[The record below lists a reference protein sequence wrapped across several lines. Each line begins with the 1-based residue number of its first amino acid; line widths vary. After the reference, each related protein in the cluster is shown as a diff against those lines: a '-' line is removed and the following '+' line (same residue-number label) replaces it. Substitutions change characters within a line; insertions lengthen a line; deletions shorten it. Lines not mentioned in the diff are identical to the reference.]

1 MKKYLTSFLALTFTL
16 AVASCSSSEDL
27 VNPQINTPVSTGNE
41 FNAFGQSTKRFVVSF
56 KEDISDSEIAKLESE
71 SNAKFIKVL
80 PEIGIAVAEKS
91 DSQSSE
97 NLENTIKAQS
107 SVSDYEPVNLV
118 KIEKI
123 QGTKANDSSLSK
135 QYHLDMINMHKA
147 WTVTTGS
154 SKVKIAI
161 IDSGVDLNH
170 PDLKSKITTGINI
183 IDPDKK
189 PMDDNG
195 HGTHVAGI
203 AAAATD
209 NKIGVAGIAP
219 DCLIM
224 PIKVLKNG
232 RGTDIDIAEGIIW
245 SAKKGA
251 DVINLSVGLYT
262 KSTAL
267 ERAVKYAISKNT
279 VVVSSAGNDSK
290 SSKIH
295 LPSMIK
301 GVIEVSATTKKDKL
315 ASFSNYDQ
323 QISVAAPGD
332 EIYSTMPTYNV
343 ELTKEIGKSYG
354 YMSGTSMA
362 SPIVAGLAALIK
374 SEDKSLTPKEVKQ
387 IIEKSSFDLGKKG
400 YDGYFGYGRIDA
412 YTALK

>member
-1 MKKYLTSFLALTFTL
+1 MKKYLTGFLSFTFALS
-16 AVASCSSSEDL
+16 VASCSSTEDL
-27 VNPQINTPVSTGNE
+27 VTPQINNSVSSGNE

-56 KEDISDSEIAKLESE
+56 KEGISDSQIAQLESE
-71 SNAKFIKVL
+71 SKAKFVKIL
-80 PEIGIAVAEKS
+80 PEIGIAIAERT
-91 DSQSSE
+91 DEQSSE
-97 NLENTIKAQS
+97 NLETNIKAQS
-107 SVSDYEPVNLV
+107 NVSDYEPVNLV
-118 KIEKI
+118 KLEKI
-123 QGTKANDSSLSK
+123 QGSKANDPSLSK
-135 QYHLDMINMHKA
+135 QYHLDMINMNKA
-147 WTVTTGS
+147 WGITTGS
-154 SKVKIAI
+154 NKVKIAI
-161 IDSGVDLNH
+161 IDSGIDLNH

-183 IDPDKK
+183 IDPNKK
-189 PMDDNG
+189 PLDDNG

-224 PIKVLKNG
+224 PVKVLDKG

-245 SAKKGA
+245 ASKKGA

-267 ERAVKYAISKNT
+267 ERAVKYAIGKNT
-279 VVVSSAGNDSK
+279 VVVSSAGNDAK
-290 SSKIH
+290 SSKLH

-315 ASFSNYDQ
+315 ASFSNYAQ
-323 QISVAAPGD
+323 QISVSAPGD
-332 EIYSTMPTYNV
+332 DIYSTMPTYNV
-343 ELTKEIGKSYG
+343 DLTKEIGKGYG

-374 SEDKSLTPKEVKQ
+374 SEDKSLTPKEVKE
-387 IIEKSSFDLGKKG
+387 IIEDSASDLGKKG
-400 YDGYFGYGRIDA
+400 YDEYFGNGRIDA
-412 YTALK
+412 YQALK